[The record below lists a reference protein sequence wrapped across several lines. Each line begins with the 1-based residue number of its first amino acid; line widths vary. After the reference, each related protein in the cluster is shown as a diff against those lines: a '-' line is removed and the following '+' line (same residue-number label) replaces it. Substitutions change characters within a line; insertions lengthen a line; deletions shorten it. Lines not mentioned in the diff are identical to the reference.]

1 MSKTYELPEP
11 RTTKVYDVWLVYKDY
26 DANAPDTE
34 TLVWCATEELALMA
48 CEMLK
53 KSEDNGDKVVV
64 DGNTYELYRPYSDG
78 HEWCSSYR
86 CCQAIVT
93 EAHSDE
99 IACSLADVARLRQSD

>member
-11 RTTKVYDVWLVYKDY
+11 RQTLVYDVWAVYKDY

-34 TLVWCATEELALMA
+34 TLVWCATEELAKEA

-53 KSEDNGDKVVV
+53 ESEDNGDEVVV
-64 DGNTYELYRPYSDG
+64 DGDTYELSKPFSDG

-86 CCQAIVT
+86 CCQAAVT
-93 EAHSDE
+93 EANLDE
-99 IACSLADVARLRQSD
+99 IACSLADVARLRQSG